1 MPTTRTSENCSHAPQ
16 RAAQYIRMST
26 DHQEHSPHFQRQ
38 AIAEYA
44 QAHNFRVVSTYEDVG
59 ISGLTFRQR
68 PALVQ
73 LLLDVESPKRKFSAV
88 LVYDVS
94 RWGRFQDVDEAAFY
108 EYACRRAGVN
118 VIYVAESF
126 GSDSGPASSVM
137 KALKRAMAAEF
148 SREMSR
154 KVFLGLCLNAQRG
167 FHSGGPPSYG
177 LQRILVDS
185 KHECTRPL
193 ERYEYKSVQNDR
205 VVIAPALPIETSL
218 VRKMYEWYAT
228 QQVTG
233 VGIAKRLNDFGLRNR
248 FGRPWTSQNILHILR
263 SEAYIGTVVYSMT
276 SSKLDGV
283 WRQVPRDEW
292 IRAENAF
299 EAVVEKRLFAAV
311 QRKLEM
317 NSRRPTREE
326 ILAGLKKVI
335 TRAGKLSQS
344 TLRRYSSAP
353 SVEQVMREF
362 GSLYNAYDELGYVPA
377 LAPERSA
384 NRRAE
389 QNVERQVTQAV
400 LEALRIHG
408 HDVRFEKHT
417 GTFCVDDWLR
427 LQLAV
432 RSPWLIG
439 GHLPYWVAR
448 WPDSFP
454 IDFLIY
460 GRIERRGSE
469 LLDFHL
475 FPRGSLVAG
484 AYTVVFR
491 HGQTH
496 FKRYHHPDLRSLLS
510 IAQSVPLEAMSADG
524 PLESPS

>member
-1 MPTTRTSENCSHAPQ
+1 MHSPRTTDATSHVPQ

-44 QAHNFRVVSTYEDVG
+44 RAHNFRVICTYEDAG

-73 LLLDVESPKRKFSAV
+73 LLLDVESPQRKFSTV
-88 LVYDVS
+88 LVFDVS

-118 VIYVAESF
+118 VVYVAESF
-126 GSDSGPASSVM
+126 GSESSPATSVM

-167 FHSGGPPSYG
+167 FHAGGPAGYG

-185 KHECTRPL
+185 TREHRRPL
-193 ERYEYKSVQNDR
+193 ERYEYKSVQSDR
-205 VVIAPALPIETSL
+205 VVIAPAPAGEASL

-228 QQVTG
+228 QKVTG
-233 VGIAKRLNDFGLRNR
+233 ASIARRLNDFGLRNR
-248 FGRPWTSQNILHILR
+248 SGRPWLSQHILR
-263 SEAYIGTVVYSMT
+263 ILRNEAYIGTNVYSRT
-276 SSKLDGV
+276 SYKLDEA
-283 WRQVPRDEW
+283 WRQVPRHEW

-299 EAVVEKRLFAAV
+299 EPIVDRRLFDAV
-311 QRKLEM
+311 QRRMQTNRIK
-317 NSRRPTREE
+317 PTREE
-326 ILAGLKKVI
+326 ILDGLRKVI
-335 TRAGKLSQS
+335 AKAGKLNQA
-344 TLRRYSSAP
+344 TLRRYRSAP

-362 GSLYNAYDELGYVPA
+362 GSLYNAYDELGYVPT

-384 NRRAE
+384 NRRIE
-389 QNVERQVTQAV
+389 QDVQRQVTQV
-400 LEALRIHG
+400 ILDALRSRG
-408 HDVRFEKHT
+408 HDLEYEKHT
-417 GTFCVDDWLR
+417 GTFCVDSWLR
-427 LQLAV
+427 LELAV

-448 WPDSFP
+448 WPHGFP
-454 IDFLIY
+454 VDFLVY
-460 GRIERRGSE
+460 GRTERGKTE

-491 HGQTH
+491 HGQSH
-496 FKRYHHPDLRSLLS
+496 FSQYQHADLRSLLLFAES
-510 IAQSVPLEAMSADG
+510 MPLQAMPIQPRPIEQS
-524 PLESPS
+524 